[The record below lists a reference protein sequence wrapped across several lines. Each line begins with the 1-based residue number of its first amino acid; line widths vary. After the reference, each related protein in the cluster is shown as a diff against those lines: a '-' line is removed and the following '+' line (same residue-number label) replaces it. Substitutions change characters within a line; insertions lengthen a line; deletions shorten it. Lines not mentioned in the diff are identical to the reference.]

1 MQADM
6 RKTCIIVLLVLGL
19 SIMNFS
25 NIVYSEE
32 QVDSGLSLADV
43 KSVYSISDKIL
54 QIKIVLV
61 NTGSDNITV
70 LTGGLNTQYLK
81 DSNEYVLGK
90 GSMTAKYKGYT
101 IIESLYKFAPVTLK
115 PKEGTF
121 VNHLV
126 KKTFKDINISTEFK
140 VKYEIREKFG
150 KRFNVWSGAVESG
163 LIKPRIINAVKQG
176 KFNRRKKPRG

>member
-1 MQADM
+1 MQIDM
-6 RKTCIIVLLVLGL
+6 RKTGIIVLLFTGL
-19 SIMNFS
+19 SIMIFS

-32 QVDSGLSLADV
+32 LVDSGLSLANV
-43 KSVYSISDKIL
+43 QSVYSTGDKIL

-61 NTGSDNITV
+61 NKGSDNITV
-70 LTGGLNTQYLK
+70 LTDLLDTEFSKDTNT
-81 DSNEYVLGK
+81 YVISK
-90 GSMTAKYKGYT
+90 GSMTAIYPGYN

-126 KKTFKDINISTEFK
+126 KNTFKKDINKNTEFM

-150 KRFNVWSGAVESG
+150 KRFNVWYGAVESG
-163 LIKPRIINAVKQG
+163 PIKPIIVK
-176 KFNRRKKPRG
+176 